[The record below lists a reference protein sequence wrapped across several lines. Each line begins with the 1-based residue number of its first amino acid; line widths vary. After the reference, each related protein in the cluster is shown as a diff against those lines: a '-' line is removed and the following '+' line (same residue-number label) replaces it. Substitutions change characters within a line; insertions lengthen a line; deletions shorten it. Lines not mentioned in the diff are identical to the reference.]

1 MSNYLTFGGNEVKI
15 LKMSWLPCGEIGF
28 INVYA
33 LSNPLHKINLWE
45 LMNLKRIH
53 EVAIKSFMDIGT

>member
-1 MSNYLTFGGNEVKI
+1 
-15 LKMSWLPCGEIGF
+15 LPFGEIGF

-33 LSNPLHKINLWE
+33 LSNPVDKINLWE

-53 EVAIKSFMDIGT
+53 EVAIRSFVDIGKW